1 MICKDYTVSQESF
14 AIVKCSKC
22 DFKFTNPRPEEGN
35 LDKYYESEDYVSH
48 ANKGNSL
55 INIAYKTARYF
66 TLRNKVKF
74 IEQLHEKGNLLDYG
88 CGTGA
93 FLLHAKKQGWNVLGV
108 EPSDSAR
115 ENIEKKFQPFV
126 FGDLKEIKLKKH
138 FHVIT
143 LWHVLE
149 HVSTLTETLKKLKK
163 LLAPGGKIVI
173 AVPNC
178 QSFDAGY
185 YREYWAGY
193 DVPRHLYHFT
203 QATMKVLLTSRKL
216 KLVETHPMKLDAYYV
231 SLLSEKYKTGS
242 SKYINAIKV
251 GYKSNK
257 EAKQNNNNY
266 SSMIYVAEIAS

>member
-1 MICKDYTVSQESF
+1 
-14 AIVKCSKC
+14 
-22 DFKFTNPRPEEGN
+22 
-35 LDKYYESEDYVSH
+35 
-48 ANKGNSL
+48 
-55 INIAYKTARYF
+55 
-66 TLRNKVKF
+66 
-74 IEQLHEKGNLLDYG
+74 
-88 CGTGA
+88 
-93 FLLHAKKQGWNVLGV
+93 KQGWNVLGV

-242 SKYINAIKV
+242 SKYINAIKI

-257 EAKQNNNNY
+257 EAKQN
-266 SSMIYVAEIAS
+266 